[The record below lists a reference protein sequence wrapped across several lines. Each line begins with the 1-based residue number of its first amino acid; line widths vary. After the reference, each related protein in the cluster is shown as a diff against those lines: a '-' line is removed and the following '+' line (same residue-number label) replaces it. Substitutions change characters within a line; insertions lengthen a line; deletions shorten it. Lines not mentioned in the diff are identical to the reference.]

1 MRQVHHTLGEG
12 HVQIQRLRATQ
23 VKNGQVHYSVS
34 LPRGFN
40 RVCQTR
46 KGLRVSCLNL
56 YLPHF
61 FPLWGFHHPKTR
73 EEGAMNVGPP
83 APSPCRGVPAAAGA
97 GWSAARIPGWPGLGA
112 ARGGGSRR
120 RRSCCNAP
128 FSVPQSRTLRGRACK
143 EVSRTLDQNQL
154 TFF

>member
-1 MRQVHHTLGEG
+1 MHKSRDCG
-12 HVQIQRLRATQ
+12 RATP
-23 VKNGQVHYSVS
+23 VKNGQVHLEVFPEA
-34 LPRGFN
+34 L

-46 KGLRVSCLNL
+46 KGLRVPCLNL

-61 FPLWGFHHPKTR
+61 PPWGVPRFKGKRGGCSERGT
-73 EEGAMNVGPP
+73 P

-97 GWSAARIPGWPGLGA
+97 GWGAARIPGWPGLGA
-112 ARGGGSRR
+112 ARAGGSRR

-128 FSVPQSRTLRGRACK
+128 FSIPQSRTLRGRVGK
-143 EVSRTLDQNQL
+143 EVSRTQDQSQL